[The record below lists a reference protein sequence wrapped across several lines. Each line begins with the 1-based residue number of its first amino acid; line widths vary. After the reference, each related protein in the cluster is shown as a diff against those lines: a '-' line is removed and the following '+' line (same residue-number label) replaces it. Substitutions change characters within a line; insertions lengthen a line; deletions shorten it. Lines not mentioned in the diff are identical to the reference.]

1 MSRFP
6 TRSLRSLSAATRSI
20 SSSLWLHHAHS
31 LVAAAEK
38 KTSLMQRSNGFGHG
52 VVVSKICYVQY
63 SDWLCQGFGLCDI
76 TIDCAL
82 SCDMW
87 LLQTNEPIL
96 ATVSWKWGR
105 RPFSGP
111 SQGQWDLFQVP
122 CQPRS
127 SGGFA
132 CLGSHP
138 GLANCT
144 GASIEGVT
152 VARCT
157 GCSSKLCLLFGPFQP
172 GCLQQTRCPCR
183 LSHSD
188 LYSRGGCTRITTFGT
203 AMNYIV
209 EFS

>member
-1 MSRFP
+1 MWIIESGPKICCPRSIQATHTHACHSDYFIHFFGSWSPRPFVVASCKSRRHVSMQQQPRSNEQMSRFP
-6 TRSLRSLSAATRSI
+6 TRSLRSLSAAARSI

-38 KTSLMQRSNGFGHG
+38 KTSLMQRSSGFGHG

-111 SQGQWDLFQVP
+111 SLKKTQSMPKKRYVRHV
-122 CQPRS
+122 CQ
-127 SGGFA
+127 F
-132 CLGSHP
+132 
-138 GLANCT
+138 
-144 GASIEGVT
+144 V
-152 VARCT
+152 
-157 GCSSKLCLLFGPFQP
+157 
-172 GCLQQTRCPCR
+172 
-183 LSHSD
+183 
-188 LYSRGGCTRITTFGT
+188 
-203 AMNYIV
+203 
-209 EFS
+209 